1 MTPIKQPDLVVKQR
15 GFDSQDDLRQANML
29 MQIVIYL
36 AIIIIA
42 ALIGRL
48 WWLQVM
54 NGESFAERA
63 DQNRIRIL
71 PIQARRGVIYDR
83 HGRVLVTSQPA
94 YNIVLNKKDIGNRY
108 EEFTNLLVEQ
118 LGVERE
124 WLARRFEEAKYEAKW
139 ESIVVKEQASP
150 ADVAWVEAHEFDY
163 PMIRAEEAPQRL
175 YLFNEIAAHALGY
188 VGEVSKRDLNE
199 PDSQYHKDKGFKLGD
214 IVGKSGIERTH
225 NDILMGKDG
234 ERRVL
239 VDSRGRIV
247 QEIDRTEPIQG
258 RDLYSTLDLDIQQVA
273 EEQTDTMPAGRGA
286 IVVTDPNNGEV
297 LAMVSHPAYDPNTF
311 SQRAKT
317 PEGKVEI
324 REWYQDPDKPLYNRV
339 IQGAYPPGST
349 WKLFTTI
356 AALNEGVITPTD
368 SKIQDGG
375 IQLGNYFMT
384 SLSHMGYPEI
394 IPAIAHSADG
404 YFYRLGL
411 KMGPERFDKWVKI
424 FRWGQRTG
432 IDLPQERAG
441 TPPIPATKES
451 YARGVVRGVI
461 RRRCEAQ
468 GLEGD
473 AIKKCVEETPWT
485 EADERIYRQ
494 ESRFTDYDMASS
506 AFGQGQN
513 ASTPIQLARYVSAL
527 ANGGKMFTP
536 HLFLKA
542 GAGIDRNGSRQ
553 AETRYED
560 KNAFTVPVAPE
571 FHNVVKQGMW
581 RAVNAGGTGTGAAV
595 PGFDVCG
602 KTGTAQ
608 VVSNDK
614 MNKATNDHAWFISF
628 APRDKAEL
636 AMVILTENAGR
647 GGRQSAPR
655 AKPIYEDYVRRVH
668 PDLAPKADLAKK

>member
-1 MTPIKQPDLVVKQR
+1 MTPSKQPEVVVRER
-15 GFDSQDDLRQANML
+15 GFDALDDLRRAATLIQLVM
-29 MQIVIYL
+29 YL
-36 AIIIIA
+36 ALVIIA
-42 ALIGRL
+42 ALLGRL

-54 NGESFAERA
+54 NGEAFAERA

-71 PIQARRGVIYDR
+71 PIPARRGVIYDR

-94 YNIVLNKKDIGNRY
+94 YNILLSKKDIGNRY

-118 LGVERE
+118 LGIERE
-124 WLARRFEEAKYEAKW
+124 WLARRFNEARFEPKY
-139 ESIVVKEQASP
+139 ESIVVKEQASG

-175 YLFNEIAAHALGY
+175 YLFNEMAAHALGY
-188 VGEVSKRDLNE
+188 VGEVSKRQLNNPE
-199 PDSQYHKDKGFKLGD
+199 SQYHKDKGFKLGD
-214 IVGKSGIERTH
+214 IVGKSGLEFFY
-225 NDILMGKDG
+225 NDILMGQDG

-247 QEIDRTEPIQG
+247 QEIDRINPIQG
-258 RDLYSTLDLDIQQVA
+258 RDLYSTLDLDIQQIA
-273 EEQTDTMPAGRGA
+273 EEQTDTMPSGRGA

-297 LAMVSHPAYDPNTF
+297 LALVSHPAYDPNTF

-317 PEGKVEI
+317 QEGKDEI
-324 REWYQDPDKPLYNRV
+324 RELYEDPDKPLFNRV
-339 IQGAYPPGST
+339 IQGEFPPGST

-375 IQLGNYFMT
+375 IQLGTYFMN

-394 IPAIAHSADG
+394 IPAIRSSADG

-411 KMGPERFDKWVKI
+411 KMGAERFEKWVNI
-424 FRWGQRTG
+424 FKFGHKTG
-432 IDLPQERAG
+432 VDLPNERAG
-441 TPPIPATKES
+441 TPPTRPTKIA
-451 YARGVVRGVI
+451 YARGVVKGVI
-461 RRRCEAQ
+461 RKRCAAQ

-473 AIKKCVEETPWT
+473 AKDKCVQETPWT
-485 EADERIYRQ
+485 EADEKLFQR
-494 ESRFTDYDMASS
+494 ESRFTDYDMCAS

-513 ASTPIQLARYVSAL
+513 ASTPIQLARYVGAL

-536 HLFLKA
+536 HLLLKA
-542 GAGIDRNGSRQ
+542 GAGTDRNGKRQ
-553 AETRYED
+553 AESNYAD
-560 KNAFTVPVAPE
+560 KNYFSVPVAPE
-571 FHNVVKQGMW
+571 YHDIVKKGMW
-581 RAVNAGGTGTGAAV
+581 QAVNAGGTGVAAAV

-608 VVSNDK
+608 VVSNER

-628 APRDKAEL
+628 APRDKPEL
-636 AMVILTENAGR
+636 AMVVLTENAGR

-655 AKPIYEDYVRRVH
+655 VKPIYEDYLRRTR
-668 PDLAPKADLAKK
+668 PELAPKAVLAKK